1 MRITLFGAGYVGLVT
16 AACLAEH
23 GNQVLC
29 VDVDSEKIKRLN
41 QGESPIYEPGLP
53 NLLKKHLSSE
63 RLQFSDE
70 AEAGVAHGF
79 YQFIAVGTPQDKD
92 GSADLRYV
100 LAVGELIGRL
110 MTESRLIITKS
121 TVPVGTADQLKT
133 VIAKALAQRG
143 LNLPFEIAA
152 NPEFLREGSAINDF
166 MHSDR
171 IIIGTE
177 TTEAEN
183 HLRQL
188 YRPFSRN
195 DNRLVSMCIRS
206 AELTKYAANAL
217 LATKISFM
225 NEMSRL
231 AERLGAD
238 IEEVRLGVGSDP
250 RIGYQ
255 FINPGCGYGGSC
267 FPKDILAL
275 VATAKSVDYQPTF
288 IQAIHQVNEQQK
300 QVLFTKIT
308 AHFQG
313 QLSGKTM
320 ALWGLAFK
328 PNTDDMREAPSQT
341 LIQSA
346 LKAGMRIQAYDPAA
360 MQEAQRIYQNVDGFS
375 CVDSP
380 EAALNGADMLVVVT
394 EWSLFFNP
402 DFDLIKN
409 RLHHPVIF
417 DGRNLYDPHYL
428 KQLGFIYYAIGRG
441 EKNVS

>member
-53 NLLKKHLSSE
+53 NLLKKHLASG
-63 RLQFSDE
+63 RLQFSDD

-79 YQFIAVGTPQDKD
+79 YQFITVGTPQDED

-133 VIAKALAQRG
+133 VIARALAQRG
-143 LNLPFEIAA
+143 LHLPFEIAA

-177 TTEAEN
+177 TTAAEN

-275 VATAKSVDYQPTF
+275 VATAKSVDYQPKL

-300 QVLFTKIT
+300 QVLFAKIA

-313 QLSGKTM
+313 QLFGKTI

-328 PNTDDMREAPSQT
+328 PNTDDMREAPSRT
-341 LIQSA
+341 LIQAA

-360 MQEAQRIYQNVDGFS
+360 MQEAQRIYHNVEGFC

-380 EAALNGADMLVVVT
+380 EAALIDADMLVVVT

-402 DFDLIKN
+402 DFDLIKH

>member
-53 NLLKKHLSSE
+53 NLLKKHLASG
-63 RLQFSDE
+63 RLQFSDD

-79 YQFIAVGTPQDKD
+79 YQFITVGTPQDED

-110 MTESRLIITKS
+110 MTEPRLIITKS

-133 VIAKALAQRG
+133 VIANALAQRG

-275 VATAKSVDYQPTF
+275 VATAKSVDYQPTL

-300 QVLFTKIT
+300 QVLFTKIA

-313 QLSGKTM
+313 QLAGKTM

-328 PNTDDMREAPSQT
+328 PNTDDMREAPSRT
-341 LIQSA
+341 LIQAA
-346 LKAGMRIQAYDPAA
+346 LNAGMHIQAYDPAA
-360 MQEAQRIYQNVDGFS
+360 MQEAQRIYQNVAEFS
-375 CVDSP
+375 CADSP